1 MSRKNPKAGEGP
13 CPHCSRPVFF
23 RSSASGKLSYACDGC
38 DSSGY
43 ADPGGQAHREWTASI
58 TKPAEQPPAPAPAAT
73 PAAPPPAASKKP
85 PPQSSAFRLG
95 GL

>member
-13 CPHCSRPVFF
+13 CPSCSRPVFF
-23 RSSASGKLSYACDGC
+23 RSSASGKLQYSCDGC

-43 ADPGGQAHREWTASI
+43 ADPGGQAHAKWSASI
-58 TKPAEQPPAPAPAAT
+58 TKPADPPTGDPAPQPAATKPRPKPAPA
-73 PAAPPPAASKKP
+73 
-85 PPQSSAFRLG
+85 SSVFELA